1 MYTAVSM
8 PGETGPLTSAS
19 LGSAIENG
27 GRERGCQ
34 LRHPASKC
42 HTAAKRPGVRG
53 TGRHQSCDR
62 LATIR
67 NCDLVPLSNL
77 SDQGGQVLP
86 GFAYS
91 RFFHAVT
98 VLHVALSRNHHV
110 MPRSLDLDC
119 HAHPRVNTT
128 LEQMLAP
135 RQTRN
140 LQLAALKDA
149 SPGRRDVLE
158 AAG

>member
-8 PGETGPLTSAS
+8 PGETGPLTSVS

-42 HTAAKRPGVRG
+42 RTAAKRLGARG
-53 TGRHQSCDR
+53 TRRHQSCDR

-67 NCDLVPLSNL
+67 NGDLVPLSNL

-91 RFFHAVT
+91 RLFHEVI
-98 VLHVALSRNHHV
+98 VLHVALSRNYHA
-110 MPRSLDLDC
+110 MPRSLDLD
-119 HAHPRVNTT
+119 
-128 LEQMLAP
+128 
-135 RQTRN
+135 
-140 LQLAALKDA
+140 
-149 SPGRRDVLE
+149 
-158 AAG
+158 

>member
-19 LGSAIENG
+19 LASAIENG

-42 HTAAKRPGVRG
+42 RTAAKRLGARG
-53 TGRHQSCDR
+53 TRRHQSCDR

-67 NCDLVPLSNL
+67 NGDFVPLSNL

-91 RFFHAVT
+91 RFSHAVS
-98 VLHVALSRNHHV
+98 VLHVAHLPQTTCHATVIGRRLSRA
-110 MPRSLDLDC
+110 S
-119 HAHPRVNTT
+119 
-128 LEQMLAP
+128 
-135 RQTRN
+135 
-140 LQLAALKDA
+140 KDEC
-149 SPGRRDVLE
+149 STQKDVRPSTD
-158 AAG
+158 A